1 MSGIFAGAQAV
12 YAEHGVATFPVGGNK
27 KPLIKCYPRIGRPG
41 SAQLAQKYGAAS
53 GLGFMT
59 NARNRITLLDYDAR
73 DERGFAD
80 ALARHGNTPLKVR
93 TASGKFHAYYQHKGE
108 RRFIRG
114 LGDAPIDVLGSGGFA
129 IAPPSFFDGT
139 GTYQIIEGSLNDLHN
154 LPVMQNL
161 PPEAYV
167 GVEATRVAVVKP
179 EAVPDGSRGV
189 MLFNYLMEIAA
200 AARGRNLSSH
210 EGYELVL
217 KAGLEFN
224 ASCLPPMDLKRVQ
237 RTAQDVWFE
246 YELKGRN
253 RKGTHGVWLPTPEAN
268 RLITTDQDLFILY
281 SYLKS
286 NNSPN
291 SLFMCAN
298 GLAHTLGWTRKR
310 LAAARERL
318 ELEYIYEVQPASR
331 YSGAALY
338 RWRKQS
344 GHQILKG
351 GQN

>member
-139 GTYQIIEGSLNDLHN
+139 GTYQIIEGSLDDLHN

-253 RKGTHGVWLPTPEAN
+253 RKEPMVFGFPHRRLTGSLQQTKTFSFCTATSRAITAPIAYSCAPMVWRTHWAGPE
-268 RLITTDQDLFILY
+268 
-281 SYLKS
+281 S
-286 NNSPN
+286 
-291 SLFMCAN
+291 
-298 GLAHTLGWTRKR
+298 
-310 LAAARERL
+310 
-318 ELEYIYEVQPASR
+318 V
-331 YSGAALY
+331 
-338 RWRKQS
+338 
-344 GHQILKG
+344 
-351 GQN
+351 